1 VPGEWTA
8 FVLCLLFAPFV
19 IGLIGLL
26 FHSVT
31 VSDVVLLVVGGMV
44 FVSISR
50 GRLLGSSV
58 RVEPRQL
65 PELHAIVE
73 RTSALLGI
81 EAPQIFVRDDPN
93 VPIAS
98 VGIGQPYALIVSSQY
113 FEHLREGELVFL
125 VARELAHIAAGH
137 TRFASLL
144 SASGRENPVVALV
157 FGAWL
162 RRTEYTADRVGSLCA
177 GSFSNALGAIS
188 ITTFH
193 AIGRRVDMH
202 VLAEQ
207 RHELKA
213 EPALRMGEW
222 LGGMPY
228 ATNRISALVAFR
240 AQPQTT
246 FWQEALK
253 LPRPVATALEPAG
266 KRVARRDTAPLW
278 RRLGALFIDLT
289 VLTAILN
296 TAISGDSDKV
306 SGTVTKDSLSDVPS
320 ALQPLI
326 EWAIHHHV
334 TYSIAGAGVV
344 FLMFS
349 FFVYSAILV
358 GVSGQTLGMMIM
370 ELRVVTT
377 NFARPGL
384 LRVLWRYSVALVA
397 SVTAIALIG
406 FFVRVHPHD
415 RLSGTRLVRGRKLR
429 I

>member
-1 VPGEWTA
+1 
-8 FVLCLLFAPFV
+8 
-19 IGLIGLL
+19 
-26 FHSVT
+26 
-31 VSDVVLLVVGGMV
+31 M
-44 FVSISR
+44 
-50 GRLLGSSV
+50 
-58 RVEPRQL
+58 
-65 PELHAIVE
+65 
-73 RTSALLGI
+73 
-81 EAPQIFVRDDPN
+81 
-93 VPIAS
+93 
-98 VGIGQPYALIVSSQY
+98 
-113 FEHLREGELVFL
+113 
-125 VARELAHIAAGH
+125 
-137 TRFASLL
+137 
-144 SASGRENPVVALV
+144 VALV

-240 AQPQTT
+240 AQPQTA

-253 LPRPVATALEPAG
+253 LPRPVAVALEPGG
-266 KRVARRDTAPLW
+266 KRVVRRDTAPLW

-289 VLTAILN
+289 VLGAILN
-296 TAISGDSDKV
+296 STISDQPAQ
-306 SGTVTKDSLSDVPS
+306 SGTVGKEALSDVPA

-326 EWAIHHHV
+326 EWAIHHHLS
-334 TYSIAGAGVV
+334 YSIAGAGVV
-344 FLMFS
+344 FLMLS

-384 LRVLWRYSVALVA
+384 LRVLWRYSGRAGRLGDGDRPRRLLRAGPSARQAL
-397 SVTAIALIG
+397 G
-406 FFVRVHPHD
+406 HPP
-415 RLSGTRLVRGRKLR
+415 RAGKEAAYLNLVRPSHVSVFLEKLWKPDNASGHTTPEFSNGAL
-429 I
+429 